1 MELESATMTTTP
13 RTRVARGLHL
23 LAALGALVT
32 IGTWSTPASA
42 KKEHKLK
49 MDPTAPTEPEH
60 KGPVPPEADAN
71 GHVNFGNPQKE
82 GLGRVTVKAV
92 NGDQIQVY
100 LEGRYFGDTPITIY
114 SVPKGD
120 YIVEGT
126 FVSSGKQV
134 AKPVSVSENE
144 EATVELA
151 EKKAEPTAEEVKAS
165 SGFMSGDISPRRLLV
180 AKILAGTAVVGVIAC
195 VAFGILE
202 KGKESDY
209 EKTMAGT
216 TASDNI
222 KKDGQTYATLSNVGL
237 FVAGGALIGAAVA
250 AIPMFKKSTAEGEK
264 PAEPAPTAFLVA
276 PMVGNGTTGAAA
288 LFRF

>member
-1 MELESATMTTTP
+1 M
-13 RTRVARGLHL
+13 
-23 LAALGALVT
+23 GALVT
-32 IGTWSTPASA
+32 IGTWSTTANA

-49 MDPTAPTEPEH
+49 MDPTAPAEPEH

-71 GHVNFGNPQKE
+71 GHVNFANPQKE
-82 GLGRVTVKAV
+82 GLGRVTVKAA

-144 EATVELA
+144 EANVELA
-151 EKKAEPTAEEVKAS
+151 EKKAEPTAEELKAS
-165 SGFMSGDISPRRLLV
+165 SGFMSGEISPKRLLV
-180 AKILAGTAVVGVIAC
+180 AKVLAGTTILGLVVCAT
-195 VAFGILE
+195 FGILE
-202 KGKESDY
+202 KGKETDY
-209 EKTMAGT
+209 EHSTPGT

-222 KKDGQTYATLSNVGL
+222 KKDGQTYALASNMGL
-237 FVAGGALIGAAVA
+237 FVAGAALLGTAVA
-250 AIPMFKKSTAEGEK
+250 AYPMFKKSSTTEGEK
-264 PAEPAPTAFLVA
+264 PAEPAPTAFFVA

-288 LFRF
+288 LIRF

>member
-1 MELESATMTTTP
+1 M
-13 RTRVARGLHL
+13 
-23 LAALGALVT
+23 GALVT

-42 KKEHKLK
+42 KKQHTLK
-49 MDPTAPTEPEH
+49 MDPTAPAEPEH

-82 GLGRVTVKAV
+82 GLGRVTVKAA

-144 EATVELA
+144 EASVELA
-151 EKKAEPTAEEVKAS
+151 EKKVEPTAEEAKAS
-165 SGFMSGDISPRRLLV
+165 TGFMSGEISPKRLLV
-180 AKILAGTAVVGVIAC
+180 AKVLAVTTVVGLVTC
-195 VAFGILE
+195 VTFGILE

-209 EKTMAGT
+209 TKTAMGT

-222 KKDGQTYATLSNVGL
+222 KKSGQNDALISNVGL
-237 FVAGGALIGAAVA
+237 FVAGAALLGTAFAAY
-250 AIPMFKKSTAEGEK
+250 PMFKKSTTTEGEK

-276 PMVGNGTTGAAA
+276 PMVGNGATGAAA